1 MRAFS
6 VVSPTIAAM
15 SYRFSQ
21 GLPFNYPD
29 NDLSYPA
36 NFLNMMFSVPTEDFE
51 VDPVIARALD
61 VLLQLRAGA
70 GPQQNRDD
78 RQ

>member
-1 MRAFS
+1 MFGMNTSSHLRKHTGRGGWPR
-6 VVSPTIAAM
+6 VT
-15 SYRFSQ
+15 RF
-21 GLPFNYPD
+21 
-29 NDLSYPA
+29 
-36 NFLNMMFSVPTEDFE
+36 
-51 VDPVIARALD
+51 RALD